1 MKMKHDG
8 VVGCLASLAA
18 LFAGCAADGP
28 LPSAL
33 DSKGRTEVWATSVL
47 TLARPTPRFSEAARD
62 YLYVAPIEV
71 NEMGARRQYLW
82 LGLATTV
89 DHAWLWAERSEPKM
103 LVLVF
108 DGVPV
113 ALPLSAW
120 DVLPAGFATAA
131 PTYEARRARVT
142 LDELERLTTASAVE
156 VHLVAPDGTRESF
169 ALWRGDW
176 ADWLPFVAGID
187 PLHTAADE

>member
-1 MKMKHDG
+1 MKRYG
-8 VVGCLASLAA
+8 VVWCLASVAA
-18 LFAGCAADGP
+18 LLAGCAADGP
-28 LPSAL
+28 LESAL
-33 DSKGRTEVWATSVL
+33 DAKGRTEVRATSIL
-47 TLARPTPRFSEAARD
+47 TLARPTPRYSEAARD
-62 YLYVAPIEV
+62 YLYLAPVEV

-82 LGLATTV
+82 LGFATTV
-89 DHAWLWAERSEPKM
+89 DHAWLWAERSEPTT

-120 DVLPAGFATAA
+120 DVLPAGFGTPA

-142 LDELERLTTASAVE
+142 LDELGRLTTAGAVE

-169 ALWRGDW
+169 SLWRGTW
-176 ADWLPFVAGID
+176 ADWVPFVAGIA
-187 PLHTAADE
+187 PLRAAAAE